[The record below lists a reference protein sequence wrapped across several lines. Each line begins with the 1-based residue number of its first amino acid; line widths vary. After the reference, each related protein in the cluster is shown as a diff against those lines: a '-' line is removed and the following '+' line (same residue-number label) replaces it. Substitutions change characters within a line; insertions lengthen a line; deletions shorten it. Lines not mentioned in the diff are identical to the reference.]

1 MFPHHG
7 YTTFL
12 HGRVVDMLYFPLIK
26 THYPSW
32 FPFMGGEEF
41 EFFSPVFNLA
51 DASISVGVIAILLFQ
66 KKFFHKHSEHTE
78 SAIEEQERAKVDSVQ
93 A

>member
-1 MFPHHG
+1 
-7 YTTFL
+7 
-12 HGRVVDMLYFPLIK
+12 MLYFPLIK

-32 FPFMGGEEF
+32 FPFVGGEEF

-66 KKFFHKHSEHTE
+66 KKFFHKHSSEHT
-78 SAIEEQERAKVDSVQ
+78 AHTLDEQAAKVDSVQ

>member
-1 MFPHHG
+1 
-7 YTTFL
+7 
-12 HGRVVDMLYFPLIK
+12 MLYFPIIK

-32 FPFMGGEEF
+32 MPFVGGEEF

-51 DASISVGVIAILLFQ
+51 DASISVGVIAILIFQ
-66 KKFFHKHSEHTE
+66 KRFFHKRHDEE
-78 SAIEEQERAKVDSVQ
+78 SPVLEGNKVDTVQ